1 MTTISTLRDDLRA
14 RLALLDSCAIS
25 DALDS
30 LGLPPAVVGL
40 APLSV
45 VKPIFGPVI
54 TVKLIAVPAGD
65 SLAPAGGSLAN
76 RSVAGRSVSK
86 PQHSP
91 RHLCTAAIESAARGD
106 VIVIEHS
113 SGVECAGWGGV
124 LSVGAQ
130 VNGVEGVIIDGPARD
145 IDEARAL
152 GFPVYGRSPIARTA
166 RGRAYEIDFN
176 CEISIGAVRVVPG
189 DVVFADSS
197 GVVFLPAAQSEEI
210 VRRATRIAGR
220 ERLMI
225 EALRAGDRITE
236 VVGRNYEEMLTQID

>member
-1 MTTISTLRDDLRA
+1 MKTSTLHGDLRA

-40 APLSV
+40 VPLSV
-45 VKPIFGPVI
+45 VKPICGPVM
-54 TVKLIAVPAGD
+54 TVKL
-65 SLAPAGGSLAN
+65 
-76 RSVAGRSVSK
+76 VAGK

-91 RHLCTAAIESAARGD
+91 RHLCTAAIESAAHGD

-130 VNGVEGVIIDGPARD
+130 VNGVKGVVIDGPARD

-166 RGRAYEIDFN
+166 RGRAYEVDFN
-176 CEISIGAVRVVPG
+176 CEIRIGEVHVVPG

-197 GVVFLPAAQSEEI
+197 GVVFLPAAQIEEI
-210 VRRATRIAGR
+210 VRRAARIAER
-220 ERLMI
+220 EALMVQG
-225 EALRAGDRITE
+225 LRAGDRITE
-236 VVGRNYEEMLTQID
+236 VVGRNYEEMLSKLD